1 MKRNPMLE
9 KEAAQV
15 EEGSTE
21 FNNGIQ
27 WKRGRLIGKG
37 SFGSVFLACLKPHF
51 TKYSIFPPV
60 MAVKSAEISVSETL
74 QKEKQNYDN
83 LKGCNSLIQCFG
95 EEITTDHNGRMTY
108 NLLLEVATGGTL
120 AHHIKNTGGKGLEE
134 NVVRNYTK
142 SIIKG
147 LIHIHRSQYVHCDL
161 KPANILLLPKNNT
174 TKDRQF
180 IAKIADLGLARRTSK
195 TKASYCLGGTFSYM
209 APETLIDGVQESTS
223 DIWALGCVVLEML
236 TGNRAWAA
244 TDKVGIVQ
252 EMTENF
258 LGMPKIPEGLSAEAT
273 GFLKNCLVRKPEF
286 RFTAEML
293 INVPFVAAAEDQEQ
307 DFNTVKAP
315 TFVTKWPRQ
324 FKRQRIIPIKA
335 V

>member
-1 MKRNPMLE
+1 M
-9 KEAAQV
+9 
-15 EEGSTE
+15 
-21 FNNGIQ
+21 
-27 WKRGRLIGKG
+27 
-37 SFGSVFLACLKPHF
+37 
-51 TKYSIFPPV
+51 
-60 MAVKSAEISVSETL
+60 
-74 QKEKQNYDN
+74 
-83 LKGCNSLIQCFG
+83 
-95 EEITTDHNGRMTY
+95 
-108 NLLLEVATGGTL
+108 
-120 AHHIKNTGGKGLEE
+120 
-134 NVVRNYTK
+134 
-142 SIIKG
+142 
-147 LIHIHRSQYVHCDL
+147 HRSQYVHCDL

-209 APETLIDGVQESTS
+209 APETLIDGVQESAS

-244 TDKVGIVQ
+244 TAKVGIVK

-258 LGMPKIPEGLSAEAT
+258 IGMPKIPEGLSPEAT

-293 INVPFVAAAEDQEQ
+293 MNVPFVAAGEDHEQ
-307 DFNTVKAP
+307 DSTTVKAP

-324 FKRQRIIPIKA
+324 FKRQRTIPIKA